1 MVIKALAKSRL
12 DYLIL
17 QKATLFDANG
27 SLIEDGLEMAVQPI
41 LEGEFV
47 ELTCLLKQGV

>member
-1 MVIKALAKSRL
+1 MVIKALAKTKL

-17 QKATLFDANG
+17 QKTTLFDANG
-27 SLIEDGLEMAVQPI
+27 ALIDDELHKAVQPV

-47 ELTCLLKQGV
+47 ELTCLLKPGV